1 MKGAQPEGQIT
12 SMFIDHIR
20 IIASAGDGG
29 NGVVHFRREKF
40 KPKGGPDGG
49 DGGDGGN
56 VILRVDPAVDNLKAY
71 SYDPKLIAKS
81 GGHGAG
87 NRKHGKSAK
96 DKIGRVPPGTVVY
109 RSNATTVM
117 EAVEL
122 ERSGEGI
129 ELEPIADLTQYG
141 EEFVLCAGGKGGKGN
156 WHYKTSTNQ
165 APEEHTLGTEGESGI
180 YYLELRRIA
189 DAGMVGFPN
198 AGKSTLVS
206 KLSHATPKIANYPFT
221 TLNPMV
227 GVVEFP
233 KYRRC
238 TVADI
243 PGLIEGAHDNRGL
256 GHEFLRH
263 ITRCKLLLFVID
275 MAGSEERNPIED
287 LEILRKEV
295 KLYDEELAKFDWL
308 VVANKMD
315 LDGAEENLEQF
326 RQRFPS
332 LTIIPLSAETED
344 GIELLRQE
352 LDQRVGYR
360 KDLNQA

>member
-1 MKGAQPEGQIT
+1 
-12 SMFIDHIR
+12 MFIDHIR

-49 DGGDGGN
+49 DGGNGGN
-56 VILRVDPAVDNLKAY
+56 VILKVDPSTDNLKAY
-71 SYDPKLIAKS
+71 SYDPKLIAKP
-81 GGHGAG
+81 GQHGAG
-87 NRKHGKSAK
+87 NRKHGKTSK

-109 RSNATTVM
+109 RSKATTVT
-117 EAVEL
+117 EAVEM

-129 ELEPIADLTQYG
+129 DLEPIADLTKYG
-141 EEFVLCAGGKGGKGN
+141 EEFVLCAAGKGGKGN

-165 APEEHTLGTEGESGI
+165 APEEHTLGTEAELGI
-180 YYLELRRIA
+180 YYLELRKIA

-227 GVVEFP
+227 GVVELP
-233 KYRRC
+233 KFRRC

-243 PGLIEGAHDNRGL
+243 PGLIEGAHENRGL

-263 ITRCKLLLFVID
+263 ITRCRVLLFVID
-275 MAGSEERNPIED
+275 MAGSEGRDPIED
-287 LEILRKEV
+287 LQTLRMEIKM
-295 KLYDEELAKFDWL
+295 YDEDLSKFEWMI
-308 VVANKMD
+308 VANKMD
-315 LDGAEENLEQF
+315 LEGADENLEAF
-326 RQRFPS
+326 RQRFPAQ
-332 LTIIPLSAETED
+332 TIIPLSADTEE
-344 GIELLRQE
+344 GLEGLRQE

-360 KDLNQA
+360 KDAEK

>member
-1 MKGAQPEGQIT
+1 VLQIPSITLPHPSQIHFFTHLELTFIQLCQKTLGFVPKCVPQFLHET
-12 SMFIDHIR
+12 SRF
-20 IIASAGDGG
+20 SS
-29 NGVVHFRREKF
+29 NS
-40 KPKGGPDGG
+40 
-49 DGGDGGN
+49 
-56 VILRVDPAVDNLKAY
+56 LK
-71 SYDPKLIAKS
+71 
-81 GGHGAG
+81 H
-87 NRKHGKSAK
+87 
-96 DKIGRVPPGTVVY
+96 
-109 RSNATTVM
+109 
-117 EAVEL
+117 
-122 ERSGEGI
+122 
-129 ELEPIADLTQYG
+129 
-141 EEFVLCAGGKGGKGN
+141 
-156 WHYKTSTNQ
+156 KTSTNQ

-315 LDGAEENLEQF
+315 LEGAEENLEQF